1 MKKIYLIFAVIMLVV
16 FMSNRANVDVFKE
29 DTGFDERFNDR
40 QIMDAVKS
48 VSKIA
53 GVTEV
58 AILSQNGKILA
69 GILTENTEDSQYI
82 VLKAEE
88 IIKKR
93 FPGIVSRKVFAE
105 DDTALDIIELSYYV
119 ESDLE
124 PEILRRRFDYL
135 MHK

>member
-1 MKKIYLIFAVIMLVV
+1 MKKIYLIFAVIMLFV
-16 FMSNRANVDVFKE
+16 FMSNRANVNVFKE
-29 DTGFDERFNDR
+29 DIGFEERFNDR

-48 VSKIA
+48 VSEIA

-69 GILTENTEDSQYI
+69 GILAENTEDSQYI
-82 VLKAEE
+82 VLEAEE

-93 FPGIVSRKVFAE
+93 FPGVVSRKVFAE